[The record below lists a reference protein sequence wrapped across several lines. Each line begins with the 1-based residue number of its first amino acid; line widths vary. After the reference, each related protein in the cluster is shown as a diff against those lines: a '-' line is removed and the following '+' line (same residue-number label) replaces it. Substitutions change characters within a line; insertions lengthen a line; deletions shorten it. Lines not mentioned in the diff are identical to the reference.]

1 MKKILITLVVL
12 FLTGNLSINA
22 QSIKS
27 PAEFLGYEL
36 GSRFTRHHKIVE
48 YFNYVSNSTAK
59 VVLQKYGETNEY
71 RPLYV
76 TFISSEE
83 NITNLE
89 KIREDNLK
97 RTGLLEGSATSEISI
112 VWLSYNV
119 HGNEASSSEAAM
131 KTLYDLITKKQDWLK
146 TTVVIIDP
154 CVNPDGRDR
163 YVNWYNENKNTPYNI
178 NYDVTE
184 HNEPWP
190 RGRANHYLFDLNRDW
205 AWITQVESQHRLKV
219 YNKWLPQIHVDFHEQ
234 GINEPYYFAPA
245 AEPYHEVIS
254 NWQRHFQVELGKN
267 HAKYFDKENWLYFT
281 KERFDLF
288 YPSYGDTYP
297 TYSGAIGMTYEQA
310 GNGSAGLGVLN
321 QEGTILTLVD
331 RVKHQTTTGLST
343 VELASKNA
351 SKLVNEFEK
360 FFNNSNE
367 KRKSYILKG
376 SEDKI
381 AKVEALLDKHEI
393 IHFRAESKTI
403 KAYDY
408 NNQKTTSIKTSI
420 NDLVVPTNQPKGKMV
435 KVLLEP
441 EAKLSDSI
449 TYDITAWSI
458 PFAYGLNGFYS
469 ESVILNSKT
478 TTPVNFNNKTTN
490 NAYAYLSKWNEIS
503 DATFLGDLLEEGFNV
518 RFSHKNLT
526 IEGSNFKRGSLIVLR
541 GENKHILNFDEIIVE
556 IANRLHKKLTPVQ
569 TGFADAGPDFG
580 SPRISMI
587 KHKNIAVLSGDGT
600 SSLSFG
606 EIWHFFETQL
616 KYPINVINTKNFKRI
631 DWGKYDIL
639 ILPNGYVAGEDEL
652 KILAD
657 YTSKGGNIIAIGSS
671 LNSFAG
677 KEGFQLKKKEA
688 EKSTNNLAP
697 YNQRV
702 RNYMKNTIT
711 GSIFNSTIDNTHPL
725 AYGYPNNYY
734 SLKLSSSSFEY
745 LEEGINVGYFP
756 KNTTNISGF
765 AGANALKLV
774 PNSLLFGIENKGKG
788 KLIYMVDNP
797 LFRSFWENGKLFFAN
812 AVFLN

>member
-1 MKKILITLVVL
+1 
-12 FLTGNLSINA
+12 
-22 QSIKS
+22 
-27 PAEFLGYEL
+27 
-36 GSRFTRHHKIVE
+36 
-48 YFNYVSNSTAK
+48 
-59 VVLQKYGETNEY
+59 
-71 RPLYV
+71 
-76 TFISSEE
+76 
-83 NITNLE
+83 
-89 KIREDNLK
+89 
-97 RTGLLEGSATSEISI
+97 
-112 VWLSYNV
+112 
-119 HGNEASSSEAAM
+119 
-131 KTLYDLITKKQDWLK
+131 
-146 TTVVIIDP
+146 
-154 CVNPDGRDR
+154 
-163 YVNWYNENKNTPYNI
+163 
-178 NYDVTE
+178 
-184 HNEPWP
+184 
-190 RGRANHYLFDLNRDW
+190 
-205 AWITQVESQHRLKV
+205 
-219 YNKWLPQIHVDFHEQ
+219 
-234 GINEPYYFAPA
+234 
-245 AEPYHEVIS
+245 
-254 NWQRHFQVELGKN
+254 
-267 HAKYFDKENWLYFT
+267 LYFT

-310 GNGSAGLGVLN
+310 GNSSAGLGVLN

-343 VELASKNA
+343 VELASKNT
-351 SKLVNEFEK
+351 SKLLNEFGK

-376 SEDKI
+376 SEEKI
-381 AKVEALLDKHEI
+381 AKVEALLNKHEI
-393 IHFRAESKTI
+393 THYRAESKTI

-420 NDLVVPTNQPKGKMV
+420 NDLVVPTNQPKGKMA

-469 ESVILNSKT
+469 ESVILNNKT
-478 TTPVNFNNKTTN
+478 TTPVNFNNKTN
-490 NAYAYLSKWNEIS
+490 NKAYAYLSKWNEIS
-503 DATFLGDLLEEGFNV
+503 DATFLGNLLEEGFNV
-518 RFSHKNLT
+518 RFSHKNIT

-556 IANRLHKKLTPVQ
+556 VANRLHKKLMPVH
-569 TGFADAGPDFG
+569 TGFSDAGPDFG

-631 DWGKYDIL
+631 DWAKYDVL
-639 ILPNGYVAGEDEL
+639 IIPNGYVAGEDEL
-652 KILAD
+652 KILSD
-657 YTSKGGNIIAIGSS
+657 YTLKGGNIIAIGSS
-671 LNSFAG
+671 LNSFAN
-677 KEGFQLKKKEA
+677 KEGFQLKKKET
-688 EKSTNNLAP
+688 EKSNNNLAP
-697 YNQRV
+697 YNQRE

-711 GSIFNSTIDNTHPL
+711 GSIFKSTIDNTHPL

-756 KNTTNISGF
+756 KNATNISGF
-765 AGANALKLV
+765 SGVNALKLV
-774 PNSLLFGIENKGKG
+774 PNSLLFGVENKGKG

-797 LFRSFWENGKLFFAN
+797 LFRSFWENGKLFFVN
-812 AVFLN
+812 AIFFN